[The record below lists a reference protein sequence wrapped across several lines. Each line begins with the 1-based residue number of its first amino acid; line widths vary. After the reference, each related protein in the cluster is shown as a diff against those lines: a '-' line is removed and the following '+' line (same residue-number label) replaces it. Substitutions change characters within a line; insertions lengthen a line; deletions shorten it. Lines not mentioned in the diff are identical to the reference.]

1 MVPVLAAGSAETA
14 LAFIEV
20 GALIFGLGM
29 LARLAG
35 RLGITAVPLYL
46 IAGLVFGEGG
56 IVTLDVSEDFVSL
69 AAEIGVLL
77 LLFALGLEYS
87 DVELREGLRTGI
99 PPGLVDMF
107 SSAGIGLALGLLL
120 GWSPL
125 AATLL
130 AGVTWVSSSGVISK
144 VLADLGRVGNR
155 ETKSVLNLLVIE
167 DLAMAIYLP
176 VVAAVIVGGTLTE
189 TLGSVAIAL
198 VVVTVIL
205 LAALRFGRG
214 LSDQLGRGNDE
225 TLLLAVFGLVLLVAG
240 IAQSFDVSGAIGAF
254 LVGLALSGRT
264 EERVLVLV
272 SPLRDLFAAT
282 FFVFFTFQIDPRD
295 LIGML
300 GWAVLLAFLTAAA
313 KVLTGWYAARR
324 MEVGTRGRFRAGT
337 VLIARGEFSIV
348 IAALGVDLADGP
360 ELGALAAAYVLITAV
375 LGPIATRYSDPMVG
389 WFQRR
394 GSKTELAPA
403 AVS

>member
-1 MVPVLAAGSAETA
+1 MPVLAAGSAETA

-20 GALIFGLGM
+20 GALIFGLGI

-99 PPGLVDMF
+99 PPGLVDMVT
-107 SSAGIGLALGLLL
+107 SAGIGLTMGLAL

-167 DLAMAIYLP
+167 DLAMAVYLP

-214 LSDQLGRGNDE
+214 LSDRLGRGNDE

-240 IAQSFDVSGAIGAF
+240 LAQSFDVSGAIGAF

-264 EERVLVLV
+264 EERVMVLV

-295 LIGML
+295 LLSMI
-300 GWAVLLAFLTAAA
+300 GWAVLLAVLTALA
-313 KVLTGWYAARR
+313 KVFTGWYAARR
-324 MEVGTRGRFRAGT
+324 WDVGTRGRYRAGT

-360 ELGALAAAYVLITAV
+360 ELGALAAAYVLMTAV
-375 LGPIATRYSDPMVG
+375 LGPIATRYSDQMVG
-389 WFQRR
+389 WVQGRR
-394 GSKTELAPA
+394 SGSELTPA
-403 AVS
+403 GVS